1 MIHLIIEGEPVAK
14 GRPRFSVRGGYIR
27 TFTPEKTKNFEE
39 IVGTIARLKIKKPFP
54 KETPLRLQIKFYMPI
69 PKSLSQKK
77 QDALQGAW
85 YLKKPDLDNLIKI
98 VDGLNCIAWED
109 DCQVCKIDAW
119 KLYDKKP
126 RTEIWINEL
135 ME

>member
-1 MIHLIIEGEPVAK
+1 
-14 GRPRFSVRGGYIR
+14 
-27 TFTPEKTKNFEE
+27 
-39 IVGTIARLKIKKPFP
+39 
-54 KETPLRLQIKFYMPI
+54 MPI

>member
-54 KETPLRLQIKFYMPI
+54 KENTFEITNKVLYAYSKKFI
-69 PKSLSQKK
+69 SKETRRVTRCLVFKK
-77 QDALQGAW
+77 AR
-85 YLKKPDLDNLIKI
+85 P
-98 VDGLNCIAWED
+98 
-109 DCQVCKIDAW
+109 
-119 KLYDKKP
+119 
-126 RTEIWINEL
+126 
-135 ME
+135 